1 MNPFIFT
8 SEKADFI
15 FTGYISYFSRTTF
28 IFDLTLPKPSGW
40 SGLEHFLSVPA
51 AIMAKLGK
59 ILFQSCAIFLW
70 MQLALAPVKVGS
82 GKGMKG
88 WWMGSRQKIQ
98 RRNNRRKNGLIHV

>member
-15 FTGYISYFSRTTF
+15 FAGYISYFSRTTF

-51 AIMAKLGK
+51 AIMA
-59 ILFQSCAIFLW
+59 
-70 MQLALAPVKVGS
+70 
-82 GKGMKG
+82 
-88 WWMGSRQKIQ
+88 
-98 RRNNRRKNGLIHV
+98 N